1 MLLADVN
8 VDSLNVNVELSVQSQ
23 DDEQPNQTSLPKLPL
38 ASENDDVN
46 MSGIYVLN
54 DSGTLM
60 LSEC

>member
-8 VDSLNVNVELSVQSQ
+8 VDSLNVNVQLSVQSQ
-23 DDEQPNQTSLPKLPL
+23 DDEQPNQTSSPKLPL

-46 MSGIYVLN
+46 MSGIDVLN

-60 LSEC
+60 SSEC